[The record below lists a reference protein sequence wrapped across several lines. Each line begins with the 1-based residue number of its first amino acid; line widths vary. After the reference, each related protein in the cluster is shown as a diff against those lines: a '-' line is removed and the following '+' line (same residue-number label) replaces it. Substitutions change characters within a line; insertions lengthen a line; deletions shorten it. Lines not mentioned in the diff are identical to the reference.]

1 MFLKNK
7 NKNYKFTYI
16 CMYIYILNPNVLEI
30 LESTNQMIYKALC
43 KFIFLLV

>member
-30 LESTNQMIYKALC
+30 LESTN
-43 KFIFLLV
+43 